1 MVLSSTRLLHID
13 MDQTHSDKTGD
24 AHRHRLLE
32 GMAHAV
38 AAKGYA
44 ATTIA
49 DIVREASVSRRTFY
63 EHFAGKADCL
73 IALYEAASINAL
85 QVLRDAI
92 DPARDWHDQVEQA
105 MSAYFGCLSQNPV
118 LMRTLFVEILS
129 LGPAGLAA
137 RRRVNQQLATF
148 MLNVV
153 NSDCGRRKG
162 RAPLS
167 PEMAIV
173 VVGGINEL
181 VLHAIE
187 RDRVGKLHELV
198 RPAVQLVRAVA

>member
-1 MVLSSTRLLHID
+1 
-13 MDQTHSDKTGD
+13 MDQKNNLDN
-24 AHRHRLLE
+24 AAVIRRHRLLE

-44 ATTIA
+44 DTTIA
-49 DIVREASVSRRTFY
+49 DIVREASMSRRTFY
-63 EHFAGKADCL
+63 EHFDGKADCL

-92 DPARDWHDQVEQA
+92 DPARDWHEQVEQA
-105 MSAYFGCLSQNPV
+105 MRAYFGCLSQNPV
-118 LMRTLFVEILS
+118 LMRTLFIEILS

-148 MLNVV
+148 MLDVI

-162 RAPLS
+162 RVALAPD
-167 PEMAIV
+167 MALA

-187 RDRVGKLHELV
+187 QDRVGTLQELV
-198 RPAVQLVRAVA
+198 GPAVKLVCAVA

>member
-1 MVLSSTRLLHID
+1 MNQATRID
-13 MDQTHSDKTGD
+13 DSAI
-24 AHRHRLLE
+24 AHRMRLLE

-44 ATTIA
+44 DTTIA
-49 DIVREASVSRRTFY
+49 DIVREARVSRRTFY
-63 EHFAGKADCL
+63 EHFEGKADCL

-85 QVLRDAI
+85 QALRDAI
-92 DPARDWHDQVEQA
+92 DPAHDWHEQVEHA
-105 MSAYFGCLSQNPV
+105 MHAYFDCLSENPV
-118 LMRTLFVEILS
+118 LMRTLFIEILG

-148 MLNVV
+148 MLTVV
-153 NSDCGRRKG
+153 NSDCARCKRKE
-162 RAPLS
+162 PLS
-167 PEMAIV
+167 PEMALA

-187 RDRVGKLHELV
+187 SDRVAKLQELV
-198 RPAVQLVRAVA
+198 GPAVQLVRAVA